1 MPTTSKAAHACLCTR
16 MPATNVISLCGN
28 DDKADLDSCAVS
40 CKLIG
45 GFMSAL
51 FNLFNLFNLFH
62 VKISLFDRKHFIQ
75 KKISIFFSFQVS
87 LQYPHLKWLSSLS
100 VSIMVSPFYIESIMR
115 SLISYI
121 TINNKKLKL
130 SPNVDLFM
138 VPVP

>member
-16 MPATNVISLCGN
+16 MPAANVISLCGN
-28 DDKADLDSCAVS
+28 DDKAELDSCAMS

-51 FNLFNLFNLFH
+51 FNLFNLFH
-62 VKISLFDRKHFIQ
+62 VKIKPLRLKAFYSNLFF
-75 KKISIFFSFQVS
+75 SIFFSFQVS
-87 LQYPHLKWLSSLS
+87 LQDPHLKWLSSIS
-100 VSIMVSPFYIESIMR
+100 VSVMVSLFYIESIGMR
-115 SLISYI
+115 SLIPYI